1 MNKKLRLIP
10 VFLLAAQLAA
20 CGSETADIPQTT
32 SQDSA
37 ESTTAA
43 LTTADMIGFD
53 KEDNGGKTFSM
64 LITTSKSYE
73 YDAEEET
80 GDVVNDAVYNKN
92 KMVEDYLGIN
102 LEFIIQDGA

>member
-20 CGSETADIPQTT
+20 CDSNTADIPQTT

-64 LITTSKSYE
+64 L
-73 YDAEEET
+73 
-80 GDVVNDAVYNKN
+80 
-92 KMVEDYLGIN
+92 
-102 LEFIIQDGA
+102 